1 MYDNNGNI
9 VKRREFVFTLKDNT
23 LIEELESTDK
33 VYVYNGDQMVSYNGQ
48 TCVYDDMGNPKTYR
62 NMSCV
67 WEKGRQLAS
76 YNGHTFTYDGQGR
89 RLTKDS
95 ISYAYDINGKL
106 LKQSNGLEFFYD
118 HSGVSSVKHD
128 GKTY

>member
-48 TCVYDDMGNPKTYR
+48 ACAYDVIGNPTTYCGKTAT
-62 NMSCV
+62 
-67 WEKGRQLAS
+67 WAKGRQLAS

>member
-48 TCVYDDMGNPKTYR
+48 TCVYDDTGSRFLRRSFKRKYPKAT
-62 NMSCV
+62 
-67 WEKGRQLAS
+67 
-76 YNGHTFTYDGQGR
+76 R
-89 RLTKDS
+89 R
-95 ISYAYDINGKL
+95 
-106 LKQSNGLEFFYD
+106 
-118 HSGVSSVKHD
+118 
-128 GKTY
+128 